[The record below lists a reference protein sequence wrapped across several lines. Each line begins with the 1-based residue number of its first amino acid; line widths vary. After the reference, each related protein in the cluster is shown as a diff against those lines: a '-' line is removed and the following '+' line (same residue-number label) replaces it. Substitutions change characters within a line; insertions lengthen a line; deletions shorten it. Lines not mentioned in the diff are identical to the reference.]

1 MKSNKSSSP
10 KKMKQAHLHDF
21 LYPSSPPPISP
32 PAPVKK
38 RLVKRKHKVIALD
51 SDASEDLE
59 QDSDVGAIKF
69 EPEIISVDASDED
82 DDSPRRPS
90 STRRFKKSL
99 VVTDNQPDMASSD
112 DSMED
117 RIGIPTV
124 WRGSKKGKRKR
135 KAIADSDDDSQPRRR
150 KLVKGARPPSPEGD
164 VIDEV
169 DENYIIESRLRT
181 RDKKTTYQ
189 KHLEKLKSSKG
200 KKRSE
205 ITLELESSE
214 SESEPP
220 QAESPVVRPFK
231 GARPD
236 RGQESESSSEE
247 HEKTVDDDD
256 FIVDDD
262 EHGALITQLPPE
274 FSIQTHQDLAHH
286 FKIICQLFVH
296 MAVRSDRRPFMK
308 KMLET
313 QEYFSIPLQV
323 ARRKL
328 SGMKDSLVT
337 SSVWKP
343 QFKRPL
349 ERYPKFE
356 LVRMKFSAPQCD
368 ACNLGGRISTLI
380 GRVSG
385 RSYDKYDFEPESED
399 ESSSSSA
406 IDSDDVSYKSSGK
419 QFYLGRFCAART
431 RVFHEFSHW
440 EYHLYHS
447 LLGQIDEVLDDNRSF
462 VRIAFAG
469 GIEPPKD
476 MRDADKV
483 MDWLDQRG
491 SIEFEWQRVREMM
504 DRATNLEIRSKR
516 GGDQDDQDI

>member
-1 MKSNKSSSP
+1 MSQSP
-10 KKMKQAHLHDF
+10 KKMKQKALTDF
-21 LYPSSPPPISP
+21 LCPSSPPPISP

-38 RLVKRKHKVIALD
+38 RQVKRKHKVIALD
-51 SDASEDLE
+51 SDTGDDLE

-69 EPEIISVDASDED
+69 EPEVIDVNDE

-90 STRRFKKSL
+90 TRRLKRSL
-99 VVTDNQPDMASSD
+99 VITDSLPDVVASD
-112 DSMED
+112 DSLED
-117 RIGIPTV
+117 RIGIPV
-124 WRGSKKGKRKR
+124 IWKGSKKGKRKR
-135 KAIADSDDDSQPRRR
+135 KAIVDSDGESQPRRR
-150 KLVKGARPPSPEGD
+150 KLVKGARPPSPEGS

-169 DENYIIESRLRT
+169 DENDIIESRLRA
-181 RDKKTTYQ
+181 RDKKTTFQ
-189 KHLEKLKSSKG
+189 KRLEKLKSLKG

-214 SESEPP
+214 SDAEP
-220 QAESPVVRPFK
+220 SDGPVVRPFK

-236 RGQESESSSEE
+236 RGQESESPSGG
-247 HEKTVDDDD
+247 HEQTDEDDD
-256 FIVDDD
+256 FIVEDD
-262 EHGALITQLPPE
+262 EHAVLTTQLPIA
-274 FSIQTHQDLAHH
+274 FSMNTHQDLAHQ
-286 FKIICQLFVH
+286 FKIVCQLFVH
-296 MAVRSDRRPFMK
+296 IAVRSRSDRRPFMK

-313 QEYFSIPLQV
+313 EEYFSVPLQV

-343 QFKRPL
+343 QFKMPL

-385 RSYDKYDFEPESED
+385 EPYDKYDFEPESED
-399 ESSSSSA
+399 ESSSSSD
-406 IDSDDVSYKSSGK
+406 IDSDDVSHKSPGK

-469 GIEPPKD
+469 GVRPPKD

-491 SIEFEWQRVREMM
+491 LIEFEWQRIRELM
-504 DRATNLEIRSKR
+504 DKARNLEMRAKG
-516 GGDQDDQDI
+516 GGDQDD

>member
-1 MKSNKSSSP
+1 MRARKSPSP
-10 KKMKQAHLHDF
+10 KKMKQKTLGDF
-21 LYPSSPPPISP
+21 LFPSSPAPISP

-38 RLVKRKHKVIALD
+38 RQAKHKVIALD
-51 SDASEDLE
+51 SDTSDDLA

-69 EPEIISVDASDED
+69 EPEVIDVSDE

-90 STRRFKKSL
+90 TRRLKKSL
-99 VVTDNQPDMASSD
+99 VVTDSLPDVAASD
-112 DSMED
+112 DSLDD
-117 RIGIPTV
+117 RIGIPMR
-124 WRGSKKGKRKR
+124 WKGGNKGKRKR
-135 KAIADSDDDSQPRRR
+135 TAIADSDDESQPRKR
-150 KLVKGARPPSPEGD
+150 KLVKGARPASPEGS

-169 DENYIIESRLRT
+169 DENDILESRLRT
-181 RDKKTTYQ
+181 RDKKTTFQ
-189 KHLEKLKSSKG
+189 KHLEKLKSLKG

-205 ITLELESSE
+205 IDLELESSE
-214 SESEPP
+214 SDAESS
-220 QAESPVVRPFK
+220 ESPVVRPFK

-236 RGQESESSSEE
+236 RGQESESSSGE
-247 HEKTVDDDD
+247 HERTDEDDD
-256 FIVDDD
+256 FIVEDD
-262 EHGALITQLPPE
+262 EHGVLTTQLPIA
-274 FSIQTHQDLAHH
+274 FSMNTHQDLAHQ

-296 MAVRSDRRPFMK
+296 MAVRFPDDRRSFMK

-313 QEYFSIPLQV
+313 DKYFSVPLQV

-337 SSVWKP
+337 SSVWRP
-343 QFKRPL
+343 QFKRSL
-349 ERYPKFE
+349 ERYPRFE

-380 GRVSG
+380 GRVNG
-385 RSYDKYDFEPESED
+385 KPYDKYDFESEDED
-399 ESSSSSA
+399 ESSSSSD
-406 IDSDDVSYKSSGK
+406 IDSDDIGHKSSDK

-462 VRIAFAG
+462 VRVAFAG
-469 GIEPPKD
+469 GVKPPKD

-491 SIEFEWQRVREMM
+491 LIESEWQRVRELM
-504 DRATNLEIRSKR
+504 DKARNLEMRTKR
-516 GGDQDDQDI
+516 GGDQDDQDM